1 MSRPGGEVGGSP
13 LGRRRNHAL
22 AVKMLA
28 EGRTQVEVAQACG
41 VTQPSVSDFARR
53 NADEIQRVRD
63 NANAQL
69 SALWI
74 ADQAARMEVFKD
86 AAEKLIELMEAD
98 LPPKFDVKGMRL
110 TDDQGRPVLD
120 AAGRIE
126 AARELRQTLRSVA
139 DELGQ
144 SKPKLDL
151 DGQSLRIEIVG
162 VNLDAV

>member
-1 MSRPGGEVGGSP
+1 MLLMTRRGLE
-13 LGRRRNHAL
+13 RRRYHAL
-22 AVKMLA
+22 AVKLLA
-28 EGRTQVEVAQACG
+28 EDRLRQGEIAELCG
-41 VTQPSVSDFARR
+41 VSQPTISRFAADF
-53 NADEIQRVRD
+53 ADEIQRVRD

-98 LPPKFDVKGMRL
+98 LPPKFDVKGMML
-110 TDDQGRPVLD
+110 TDGQGNPVLD

>member
-1 MSRPGGEVGGSP
+1 MASSP

-22 AVKMLA
+22 AVKLLA
-28 EGRTQVEVAQACG
+28 EGRLTQVEIGAACG
-41 VTQPSVSDFARR
+41 VTQGAISDFARR

-63 NANAQL
+63 LANAQL

-74 ADQAARMEVFKD
+74 ADQSARMEVFQD
-86 AAEKLIELMEAD
+86 AAERLIELMEAE
-98 LPPKFDVKGMRL
+98 LPEKFDVKGAPL
-110 TDDQGRPVLD
+110 VGSDGRPVLD
-120 AAGRIE
+120 SAGRLE
-126 AARELRQTLRSVA
+126 AIRELRQTLRSVA

-151 DGQSLRIEIVG
+151 DGQSVRVEIVG